1 MSRLSRQDYHG
12 YTQQTHPRW
21 SPSPPLNRLSAAVDP
36 RLAPRLSNAAQ
47 QDMQAQSQTPQLTSS
62 QITPQSSSLPSNAE
76 VVQAI
81 NAMSA
86 QVTNQLSVMGTQLA
100 SLVSLTSRLIE
111 MSQMQIAATDNTGRT
126 NNAPFGSAVAANT
139 LGAPGSRTDA
149 SPATSTVDLSRARV
163 NGTQNSTSFASN
175 NPATAQASNTGRPDT
190 RQGQFYQN
198 PSSTNFRT
206 TLDSASSTLDRTFG
220 STLRGASPASSSTM
234 NNSLSA
240 ATGRTPTQQPASQQ
254 AQMQQ
259 PHHQQQQ
266 QHLQSQPQ
274 SLQQQPATHQQQQ
287 QQHHQHQPDA
297 TQDANDLL
305 KSRLPSPV
313 FPDDPMD
320 MSAEVSA
327 SGHQTPSNLKRLS
340 TAGQSVTDSA
350 RKANTEVSLGDWK
363 GWLNRTWHPPP
374 GHQSRSIKYRTM
386 QAARRAHRDQT
397 KRSMATLG
405 RLPLKEFLEIR
416 PEQYLSVRKTGRK
429 LYQEWLLQE
438 VRLAKQPED
447 RVKAAVNRLEND
459 HPELGDC
466 EDHWKAR
473 QLLQQI
479 IDNAIDEANLH
490 RKKEA
495 RASNAHQEPGESTP
509 RTMDG
514 ARSTSM
520 LGLSASSSSS
530 ALADA
535 DRSLR
540 GGDMSISSAR
550 KGSTGGG
557 ANGPG
562 SNKGIK
568 GVQRRK
574 ADQADLDDTP
584 MRFRQPPNPRNSMLG
599 TGGNDDQTGSSL
611 QTQQGSSLSSSGLEA
626 AHSGRGTTLADY
638 SGYSNEPSTI
648 ASATSSDALQ
658 ASRQHAPHSQH
669 LQHTQH
675 AQAQQP
681 QHTQHQQHSQH
692 AQHHNAHQATH
703 QQDQTHNAWAS
714 QTAAPGPSL
723 FGQSGYAQTAT
734 QQALSHH
741 QQYGHHSHHHN
752 SNYLSSDPGQTGLS
766 ASSSGLLDDQRHQSH
781 LSPLVNGGSVRMHQP
796 HQQQQPQPQHHHQ
809 QQAQQQHHQQ
819 QAQSTFFDSR
829 GYQ

>member
-12 YTQQTHPRW
+12 YAPQTQRGW
-21 SPSPPLNRLSAAVDP
+21 SPPSPPVNRISTAVDS
-36 RLAPRLSNAAQ
+36 RMAPRLSNAAQ
-47 QDMQAQSQTPQLTSS
+47 QDLQPQSSTPQLGSS
-62 QITPQSSSLPSNAE
+62 QMALPSSSTYSNSD

-111 MSQMQIAATDNTGRT
+111 ISQVTLAANNGAGRANHAT
-126 NNAPFGSAVAANT
+126 SAPGVAAPA
-139 LGAPGSRTDA
+139 LGAQALRPDV
-149 SPATSTVDLSRARV
+149 SPANSTVDLNRARV
-163 NGTQNSTSFASN
+163 NGTQNPSSFASSN
-175 NPATAQASNTGRPDT
+175 VAVGQASNSGRPDT
-190 RQGQFYQN
+190 RQGQIYQT
-198 PSSTNFRT
+198 PSSNNFRT

-220 STLRGASPASSSTM
+220 STLRGASPASNPALS
-234 NNSLSA
+234 NSLSA
-240 ATGRTPTQQPASQQ
+240 ATGRATPAVAP
-254 AQMQQ
+254 
-259 PHHQQQQ
+259 QQQL
-266 QHLQSQPQ
+266 QHP
-274 SLQQQPATHQQQQ
+274 
-287 QQHHQHQPDA
+287 QQHHLSSQAQNLQQHPQQPDA
-297 TQDANDLL
+297 SQSANDLL

-313 FPDDPMD
+313 FPDDPLD
-320 MSAEVSA
+320 MGADVS
-327 SGHQTPSNLKRLS
+327 SSHQTPANLKRLS
-340 TAGQSVTDSA
+340 TSAQGATDSA
-350 RKANTEVSLGDWK
+350 RKANPEASLGDWK

-447 RVKAAVNRLEND
+447 RVKAAINRLEND

-495 RASNAHQEPGESTP
+495 RSSNAHQEPGESTP

-540 GGDMSISSAR
+540 GGDLSISSAR
-550 KGSTGGG
+550 KGANST
-557 ANGPG
+557 NGSG
-562 SNKGIK
+562 SNKNAVK
-568 GVQRRK
+568 GAQRRK

-584 MRFRQPPNPRNSMLG
+584 TRFRQPPSQRNSMLG
-599 TGGNDDQTGSSL
+599 AGGNDDPTASSL
-611 QTQQGSSLSSSGLEA
+611 QPQQGSLSSSGLEV
-626 AHSGRGTTLADY
+626 AHSGRGTMLADY
-638 SGYSNEPSTI
+638 SGGYSNDSSTI
-648 ASATSSDALQ
+648 ASATASDAMQ

-675 AQAQQP
+675 AQVQPP
-681 QHTQHQQHSQH
+681 QHAQHQQHSQH
-692 AQHHNAHQATH
+692 NAHPATH

-714 QTAAPGPSL
+714 QTAAPGPPL
-723 FGQSGYAQTAT
+723 FGQSGYTQTAT

-752 SNYLSSDPGQTGLS
+752 SNYLSSDPGQAGLS

-781 LSPLVNGGSVRMHQP
+781 LSPLVNGGNVRIPQP
-796 HQQQQPQPQHHHQ
+796 GTAAHHQQQQQHHHAQQQPQHHHQ
-809 QQAQQQHHQQ
+809 QQQ
-819 QAQSTFFDSR
+819 QAQSTFFDNR
-829 GYQ
+829 YQ

>member
-47 QDMQAQSQTPQLTSS
+47 QDLQPQSQTPQMVSS
-62 QITPQSSSLPSNAE
+62 QIAAPSSSLPSNLE
-76 VVQAI
+76 VVQAV

-111 MSQMQIAATDNTGRT
+111 ISQMQLAAADSTGRSN
-126 NNAPFGSAVAANT
+126 NNAAFGSGVAAAS
-139 LGAPGSRTDA
+139 LGAQSSRAEA
-149 SPATSTVDLSRARV
+149 SPANSTVDLSRTRL
-163 NGTQNSTSFASN
+163 NGTQNSSSFASN
-175 NPATAQASNTGRPDT
+175 NVTAGQTSNAARPDT

-198 PSSTNFRT
+198 NSSNNFRT

-220 STLRGASPASSSTM
+220 STLRGASPTSSSAI
-234 NNSLSA
+234 NSSLSA
-240 ATGRTPTQQPASQQ
+240 ATGRANTQQPTSQPL
-254 AQMQQ
+254 QQ
-259 PHHQQQQ
+259 QQQQ
-266 QHLQSQPQ
+266 QHLQSQAQ
-274 SLQQQPATHQQQQ
+274 SLQQQPTSHQQ
-287 QQHHQHQPDA
+287 QQHHQQQPDSS
-297 TQDANDLL
+297 QDPNDLL

-320 MSAEVSA
+320 MSADVST

-340 TAGQSVTDSA
+340 TAGPGATDSA
-350 RKANTEVSLGDWK
+350 RKAANAEASLGDWK

-540 GGDMSISSAR
+540 GGDLSIASGR
-550 KGSTGGG
+550 KGSTGAG
-557 ANGPG
+557 ANGG
-562 SNKGIK
+562 VGGNKNGKGI
-568 GVQRRK
+568 QRRK
-574 ADQADLDDTP
+574 ADQAELDDTP
-584 MRFRQPPNPRNSMLG
+584 TRFRQPPNPRNSMLG
-599 TGGNDDQTGSSL
+599 PGGSDDPSGSSL
-611 QTQQGSSLSSSGLEA
+611 QAQQGSLSSSGLEA

-638 SGYSNEPSTI
+638 SGYNNDSSTI

-669 LQHTQH
+669 LQHAQHTQ
-675 AQAQQP
+675 APQQ

-692 AQHHNAHQATH
+692 TQPHNTHQATH
-703 QQDQTHNAWAS
+703 QQDQTHNSWAS
-714 QTAAPGPSL
+714 QTAASGASL
-723 FGQSGYAQTAT
+723 FSQTGYTQTAT
-734 QQALSHH
+734 QAALSHH
-741 QQYGHHSHHHN
+741 QPYGHHSHHHN
-752 SNYLSSDPGQTGLS
+752 SNYLSSDPGQTGLG

-796 HQQQQPQPQHHHQ
+796 HQQHQQQQQQHHHQ
-809 QQAQQQHHQQ
+809 QQPQPQQHHHQQ
-819 QAQSTFFDSR
+819 QQPQSTFFDSR